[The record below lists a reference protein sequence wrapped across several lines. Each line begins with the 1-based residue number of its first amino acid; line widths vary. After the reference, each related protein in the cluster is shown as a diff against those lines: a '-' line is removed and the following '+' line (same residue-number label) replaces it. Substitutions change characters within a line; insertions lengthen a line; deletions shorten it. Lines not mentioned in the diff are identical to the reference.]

1 MPADPFLPH
10 IRSMEGYVPGEQPGD
25 GEFLKLNT
33 NENPYPPSDRV
44 IAALRAACDG
54 NLKRYPDPDAVAV
67 LAKLSERFG
76 LPAEQIAM
84 GNGSDELLNAALRC
98 FAGPGQPVAIPFP
111 TYPYYQKLIDLQNA
125 DAIRCDLDDD
135 FGIPAGFPPAD
146 ARLTL
151 LANPNSPT
159 GTAVAPGAVEEMASR
174 TRGVLLVDEAYV
186 DFSDGGCIDL
196 VERYPNLLVTR
207 TMSKS
212 FSLAALRIGFC
223 FGPPDLIA
231 GMRKVLDHY
240 NMNALSQAAAAA
252 ALDGIEEM
260 RANAARIRRTRQ
272 RLTEALRGLGFRV
285 WDSEAN
291 FVLARIESPPAEE
304 LYLGLKERRIL
315 VRWFSEPRLRDCLRI
330 SVGTDAENE
339 RLLRELA
346 EQL

>member
-1 MPADPFLPH
+1 
-10 IRSMEGYVPGEQPGD
+10 MEGYVPGEQPGE

-44 IAALRAACDG
+44 VEALRAACDG
-54 NLKRYPDPDAVAV
+54 NLRRYPDPDAVAV

-76 LPAEQIAM
+76 VPAGQIVM

-125 DAIRCDLDDD
+125 AAVRCDLDDD
-135 FGIPAGFPPAD
+135 FAIPAGFPPEE
-146 ARLTL
+146 ARLIL

-159 GTAVAPGAVEEMASR
+159 GTAVGADAVAEMAER

-186 DFSDGGCIDL
+186 DFSDGGCIGL
-196 VERYPNLLVTR
+196 VERFPNLLVTR

-212 FSLAALRIGFC
+212 FSLAALRIGFA

-240 NMNALSQAAAAA
+240 NMNCPVSGGRGS
-252 ALDGIEEM
+252 GIS
-260 RANAARIRRTRQ
+260 T
-272 RLTEALRGLGFRV
+272 TSRGCGPT
-285 WDSEAN
+285 
-291 FVLARIESPPAEE
+291 PPAS
-304 LYLGLKERRIL
+304 GKRG
-315 VRWFSEPRLRDCLRI
+315 S
-330 SVGTDAENE
+330 G
-339 RLLRELA
+339 
-346 EQL
+346 